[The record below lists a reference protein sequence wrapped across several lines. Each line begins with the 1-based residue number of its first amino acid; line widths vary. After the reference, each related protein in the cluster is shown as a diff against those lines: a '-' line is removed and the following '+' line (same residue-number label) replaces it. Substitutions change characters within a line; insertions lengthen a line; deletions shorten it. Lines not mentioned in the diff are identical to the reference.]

1 MKALVPAGTYAVC
14 TNGMRMGEV
23 IVTSQTTIKNQ
34 KGDLL
39 ATIADKPTNFMCVWA
54 GIIAA
59 AVAAFLLALAATL
72 GPLAV
77 IIIAAL
83 IGAFGSVTLGSLMC
97 YLCLK
102 CCPWLPNSGHSN
114 IRIAGN
120 QALLS
125 SAKTVCT
132 PLGFLPSGSIM
143 LCYDKSVARRSATMY
158 AISNSLK
165 IFEGAVF
172 GAGVAGICSIMKG
185 VFGMYTGALEGMVA
199 AIGTGSILVGAG
211 YTIGSGTSKTQE
223 WASNK
228 IADWSTDGEYGELE
242 EKEAGEGGS
251 DDTVLN
257 LESGVSTQPGDFRV
271 IPAYRDE
278 AELKRLYKVGM
289 QATGEVFDE
298 SWKRIKADPDYN
310 KKGISKEEKNA
321 VRNKHMKEVAK
332 DLFERNKKLARNEG
346 FWKDV
351 NRGVKDFF
359 ILNLACIGINIAGE
373 TAFKISKV
381 ALERVRNLEAEAQSK
396 VGIYEIKLYF

>member
-23 IVTSQTTIKNQ
+23 IITSQTTIKNH

-39 ATIADKPTNFMCVWA
+39 ATIADKPTNLRCVWA

-83 IGAFGSVTLGSLMC
+83 IGVLGSVTLGRLMC
-97 YLCLK
+97 YFCLR
-102 CCPWLPNSGHSN
+102 CYPWLPNSGHPN

-125 SAKTVCT
+125 SAKIVCT

-143 LCYDKSVARRSATMY
+143 LCYDKSVARRTATMY

-172 GAGVAGICSIMKG
+172 GAGVAGICLIVKG
-185 VFGMYTGALEGMVA
+185 TFAALGGGLKGTIA
-199 AIGTGSILVGAG
+199 AAGVVPVLVGTGGFIS
-211 YTIGSGTSKTQE
+211 SKTNRLQE
-223 WASNK
+223 WASDN

-242 EKEAGEGGS
+242 EKKKGGGGS
-251 DDTVLN
+251 DDTVSN
-257 LESGVSTQPGDFRV
+257 LEKGVSTQPGDFRL
-271 IPAYRDE
+271 IPAYHDE
-278 AELKRLYKVGM
+278 AELNRQYNVGT

-298 SWKRIKADPDYN
+298 SWKRIKADPAYN
-310 KKGISKEEKNA
+310 KKGISIEEKNA

-332 DLFERNKKLARNEG
+332 ELFERNKKIARNDG
-346 FWKDV
+346 FWKNV
-351 NRGVKDFF
+351 KKGVTDFF
-359 ILNLACIGINIAGE
+359 IVNLACICINVAVE
-373 TAFKISKV
+373 TASKISKV
-381 ALERVRNLEAEAQSK
+381 ALERARDLEAEAQSK
-396 VGIYEIKLYF
+396 VGIYEIKL

>member
-23 IVTSQTTIKNQ
+23 IVTSQTTIKNH

-39 ATIADKPTNFMCVWA
+39 ATIADKPTNFKCVWA

-59 AVAAFLLALAATL
+59 AVAVFLLALAATL

-83 IGAFGSVTLGSLMC
+83 IGVLGSFTLGRLMC
-97 YLCLK
+97 NFCLR
-102 CCPWLPNSGHSN
+102 CNPWLPNSGHPN

-125 SAKTVCT
+125 SAKIVCT
-132 PLGFLPSGSIM
+132 PLGLLPSGSIM
-143 LCYDKSVARRSATMY
+143 LCYDKSVARRTATMY

-185 VFGMYTGALEGMVA
+185 VFGMYKSALEGTVA

-211 YTIGSGTSKTQE
+211 YTIGSGTSKSQE

-242 EKEAGEGGS
+242 EKEKGGGGS
-251 DDTVLN
+251 DDTVSN
-257 LESGVSTQPGDFRV
+257 LEKGVSTQPGDFRL
-271 IPAYRDE
+271 IPAYHDE
-278 AELKRLYKVGM
+278 AELNRQYNVGT

-298 SWKRIKADPDYN
+298 SWKRIKADPAYN
-310 KKGISKEEKNA
+310 KKGISIEEKNA

-332 DLFERNKKLARNEG
+332 ELFERNKKIARNDG
-346 FWKDV
+346 FWKNV
-351 NRGVKDFF
+351 KKGVTDFF
-359 ILNLACIGINIAGE
+359 IVNLACIGINVAGE

-381 ALERVRNLEAEAQSK
+381 ALERARDLEAEAQSK
-396 VGIYEIKLYF
+396 VGIYEIKL

>member
-23 IVTSQTTIKNQ
+23 IITSQTTIKNH

-39 ATIADKPTNFMCVWA
+39 ATIADKPTNFKCVWA

-83 IGAFGSVTLGSLMC
+83 IGVLGSVTLGRLMC
-97 YLCLK
+97 YFCLR
-102 CCPWLPNSGHSN
+102 CYPWLPNSGYPN

-125 SAKTVCT
+125 SAKIVCT

-143 LCYDKSVARRSATMY
+143 LCYDKSVARRTATMY

-185 VFGMYTGALEGMVA
+185 VFGMYKSALEGTVA

-242 EKEAGEGGS
+242 EKEK
-251 DDTVLN
+251 
-257 LESGVSTQPGDFRV
+257 GVSTQPGDFRL
-271 IPAYRDE
+271 IPAYHDE
-278 AELKRLYKVGM
+278 AKLNRQYNVGT

-298 SWKRIKADPDYN
+298 SWKRIKADPAYN
-310 KKGISKEEKNA
+310 KKGISIEEKNA

-332 DLFERNKKLARNEG
+332 ELFERNKKIARNDG
-346 FWKDV
+346 FWKNV
-351 NRGVKDFF
+351 KKGVTDFF
-359 ILNLACIGINIAGE
+359 IVNLACIGINVAGE

-381 ALERVRNLEAEAQSK
+381 ALERARDLEAEAQSK
-396 VGIYEIKLYF
+396 VGIYEIKL

>member
-1 MKALVPAGTYAVC
+1 MKELVPAGTYAVC

-23 IVTSQTTIKNQ
+23 IVTSQTTIKNH

-39 ATIADKPTNFMCVWA
+39 ATIADKPTNFKCVWA

-83 IGAFGSVTLGSLMC
+83 IGVLGSLTLGRLMC
-97 YLCLK
+97 NFCLR
-102 CCPWLPNSGHSN
+102 CYPWLPNSGHPN

-125 SAKTVCT
+125 SAKIVCT

-185 VFGMYTGALEGMVA
+185 VFGMYKSALEGTVA

-242 EKEAGEGGS
+242 EKEKGGGGS
-251 DDTVLN
+251 DDTVSN
-257 LESGVSTQPGDFRV
+257 LEKGVSTQPGDFRL
-271 IPAYRDE
+271 IPAYSDE
-278 AELKRLYKVGM
+278 AELNRQYNVGT
-289 QATGEVFDE
+289 QATGEVFNE
-298 SWKRIKADPDYN
+298 SWKRIKADPAYN

-332 DLFERNKKLARNEG
+332 ELFERNKKIARNDG
-346 FWKDV
+346 FWKNV
-351 NRGVKDFF
+351 KKGVTDFF
-359 ILNLACIGINIAGE
+359 IVNLACIGINVAGE

-381 ALERVRNLEAEAQSK
+381 ALERARDLEAEAQSK
-396 VGIYEIKLYF
+396 VGIYETKL

>member
-23 IVTSQTTIKNQ
+23 IVTSQTTIKNH

-39 ATIADKPTNFMCVWA
+39 ATIADKPTNFKCVWA

-77 IIIAAL
+77 IIITAL
-83 IGAFGSVTLGSLMC
+83 IVVLGSVTLGRLMC
-97 YLCLK
+97 YFCLR
-102 CCPWLPNSGHSN
+102 CYPWLPNSGHPN

-125 SAKTVCT
+125 SAKIVCT

-143 LCYDKSVARRSATMY
+143 LCYDKSVARRTATMY

-172 GAGVAGICSIMKG
+172 GAGVAGICCIMKG
-185 VFGMYTGALEGMVA
+185 VFGMYKSALEGTIA

-242 EKEAGEGGS
+242 EKEKGGGGS
-251 DDTVLN
+251 DDTVSN
-257 LESGVSTQPGDFRV
+257 LEKGVSTQPGDFCL
-271 IPAYRDE
+271 IPAYHDE
-278 AELKRLYKVGM
+278 TELNRQYNVGT

-298 SWKRIKADPDYN
+298 SWKRIKADPTYN
-310 KKGISKEEKNA
+310 KKGISIEEKNA

-332 DLFERNKKLARNEG
+332 ELFERNKKIARNDG
-346 FWKDV
+346 FWKNV
-351 NRGVKDFF
+351 KKGVTDFF
-359 ILNLACIGINIAGE
+359 IVNLACIGINVAGE

-381 ALERVRNLEAEAQSK
+381 ALERARDLEAEAQSK
-396 VGIYEIKLYF
+396 VGIYEIKL

>member
-1 MKALVPAGTYAVC
+1 
-14 TNGMRMGEV
+14 
-23 IVTSQTTIKNQ
+23 
-34 KGDLL
+34 
-39 ATIADKPTNFMCVWA
+39 
-54 GIIAA
+54 
-59 AVAAFLLALAATL
+59 
-72 GPLAV
+72 
-77 IIIAAL
+77 
-83 IGAFGSVTLGSLMC
+83 
-97 YLCLK
+97 
-102 CCPWLPNSGHSN
+102 
-114 IRIAGN
+114 
-120 QALLS
+120 
-125 SAKTVCT
+125 
-132 PLGFLPSGSIM
+132 
-143 LCYDKSVARRSATMY
+143 
-158 AISNSLK
+158 
-165 IFEGAVF
+165 
-172 GAGVAGICSIMKG
+172 MKG
-185 VFGMYTGALEGMVA
+185 VFGMYNSALEGMVA

-251 DDTVLN
+251 NDTVSN

-298 SWKRIKADPDYN
+298 SWKRIKADPDYS

-332 DLFERNKKLARNEG
+332 ELFERNKKLARNEG
-346 FWKDV
+346 FWKNV
-351 NRGVKDFF
+351 KRGVKDFF

-381 ALERVRNLEAEAQSK
+381 ALERVRDLEAEAQSK
-396 VGIYEIKLYF
+396 VGIYEIKL

>member
-23 IVTSQTTIKNQ
+23 IVTSQTTIKNH

-39 ATIADKPTNFMCVWA
+39 ATIADKPTNFKCVWA

-77 IIIAAL
+77 IIITAL
-83 IGAFGSVTLGSLMC
+83 IGVLGSVTLGRLMC
-97 YLCLK
+97 YFCLR
-102 CCPWLPNSGHSN
+102 CYPWLPNSGHPN

-125 SAKTVCT
+125 SAKIVCT

-143 LCYDKSVARRSATMY
+143 LCYDKSVARRTATMY

-172 GAGVAGICSIMKG
+172 GAGVAGICCIMKG
-185 VFGMYTGALEGMVA
+185 VFGMYKSALEGTIA

-242 EKEAGEGGS
+242 EKEKGGGGS
-251 DDTVLN
+251 DDTVSN
-257 LESGVSTQPGDFRV
+257 LEKGVSTQPGDFCL
-271 IPAYRDE
+271 IPAYHDE
-278 AELKRLYKVGM
+278 TELNRQYNVGT

-298 SWKRIKADPDYN
+298 SWKRIKADPTYN
-310 KKGISKEEKNA
+310 KKGISIEEKNA

-332 DLFERNKKLARNEG
+332 ELFERNKKIARNDG
-346 FWKDV
+346 FWKNV
-351 NRGVKDFF
+351 KKGVTDFF
-359 ILNLACIGINIAGE
+359 IVNLACIGINVAGE

-381 ALERVRNLEAEAQSK
+381 ALERARDLEAEAQSK
-396 VGIYEIKLYF
+396 VGIYEIKL

>member
-23 IVTSQTTIKNQ
+23 IVTSQTTIKNH

-39 ATIADKPTNFMCVWA
+39 ATIADKPTNFKCVWA

-77 IIIAAL
+77 IIITAL
-83 IGAFGSVTLGSLMC
+83 IVVLGSVTLGRLMC
-97 YLCLK
+97 YFCLR
-102 CCPWLPNSGHSN
+102 CYPWLPNSGHPN

-125 SAKTVCT
+125 SAKIVCT

-143 LCYDKSVARRSATMY
+143 LCYDKSVARRTATMY

-172 GAGVAGICSIMKG
+172 GAGVAGICCIMKG
-185 VFGMYTGALEGMVA
+185 VFGMYKSALEGTIA

-242 EKEAGEGGS
+242 EKEKGGGGS
-251 DDTVLN
+251 DDTVSN
-257 LESGVSTQPGDFRV
+257 LEKGVSTQPGDFCL
-271 IPAYRDE
+271 IPAYHDE
-278 AELKRLYKVGM
+278 TELNRQYNVGT
-289 QATGEVFDE
+289 QAMGEVFDE
-298 SWKRIKADPDYN
+298 SWKRIKADPTYN
-310 KKGISKEEKNA
+310 KKGISIEEKNA

-332 DLFERNKKLARNEG
+332 ELFERNKKIARNDG
-346 FWKDV
+346 FWKNV
-351 NRGVKDFF
+351 KKGVTDFF
-359 ILNLACIGINIAGE
+359 IVNLACIGINVAGE

-381 ALERVRNLEAEAQSK
+381 ALERARDLEAEAQSK
-396 VGIYEIKLYF
+396 VGIYEIKL

>member
-23 IVTSQTTIKNQ
+23 IVTSQTTIKNH

-39 ATIADKPTNFMCVWA
+39 ATIADKPTNFKCVWA

-77 IIIAAL
+77 IIITAL
-83 IGAFGSVTLGSLMC
+83 IGVLESVTLGRLMC
-97 YLCLK
+97 YFCLR
-102 CCPWLPNSGHSN
+102 CYPWLPNSGHPN

-125 SAKTVCT
+125 SAKIVCT

-143 LCYDKSVARRSATMY
+143 LCYDKSVARRTATMY

-172 GAGVAGICSIMKG
+172 GAGVAGICCIMKG
-185 VFGMYTGALEGMVA
+185 VFGMYKSALEGTIA

-242 EKEAGEGGS
+242 EKEKGGGGS
-251 DDTVLN
+251 DDTVSN
-257 LESGVSTQPGDFRV
+257 LEKGVSTQPGDFCL
-271 IPAYRDE
+271 IPAYHDE
-278 AELKRLYKVGM
+278 TELNRQYNVGT

-298 SWKRIKADPDYN
+298 SWKRIKADPTYN
-310 KKGISKEEKNA
+310 KKGISIEEKNA

-332 DLFERNKKLARNEG
+332 ELFERNKKIARNDG
-346 FWKDV
+346 FWKNV
-351 NRGVKDFF
+351 KKGVTDFF
-359 ILNLACIGINIAGE
+359 IVNLACIGINVAGE

-381 ALERVRNLEAEAQSK
+381 ALERARDLEAEAQSK
-396 VGIYEIKLYF
+396 VGIYEIKL